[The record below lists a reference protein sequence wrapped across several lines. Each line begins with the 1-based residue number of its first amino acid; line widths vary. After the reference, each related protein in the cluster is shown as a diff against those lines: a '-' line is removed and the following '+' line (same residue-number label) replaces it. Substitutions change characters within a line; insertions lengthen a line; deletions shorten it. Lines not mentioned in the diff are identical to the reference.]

1 MDVNSTGRSQYSSYI
16 NTLEAD
22 FIVKSIEK
30 IVENGVNGEDI
41 GVISLCKLIVNHI
54 IFNIC

>member
-41 GVISLCKLIVNHI
+41 GVISLCKLIN
-54 IFNIC
+54 NI